1 MREARQTAGMRFSFG
16 LPVNLLFGG
25 GVIEEAGTQTARYGK
40 KALLVTGRGSAK
52 KSGLLDNV
60 AALLSDSGVESQI
73 FDRIEPNPTTA
84 MVAEGVKAL
93 KAGGCDVVLGLG
105 GGSILDAAKLIAFGA
120 LNSGDLMDY
129 VFGRIPP
136 GEALPIVLIPTTC
149 GTGSEGNSFAVVT
162 DVKTG
167 DKKSLRCPSIV
178 AKLSLVDPRLMVSL
192 PKPMLASV
200 GFDALCHCMEAWLSA
215 IGQPATDLL
224 ALEGIR
230 LIYRS
235 LPALYRGEGTEA
247 DWENITWAS
256 SIGGMCIGIAG
267 VTAPHGM
274 EHPPSGLR
282 NVVHGRG
289 LAALTPAIYAR
300 SIRGAPQKFAEISR
314 RLGGRDENDCVD
326 RITEFLGAVNLRV
339 TLGGEGVKAED
350 IDWMAENTL
359 KVSAAGINNHPVR
372 FGLEEIKAIYRE
384 AL

>member
-1 MREARQTAGMRFSFG
+1 MRFLFS
-16 LPVNLLFGG
+16 LPVNLLFGS
-25 GVIEEAGTQTARYGK
+25 GVIGEAGKQAARYGK
-40 KALLVTGRGSAK
+40 KALLVTGRGSSK
-52 KSGLLDNV
+52 KSGLLDRV
-60 AALLSDSGVESQI
+60 VKLLAEAGVESLV
-73 FDRIEPNPTTA
+73 FDQVDPNPTTA
-84 MVAEGVKAL
+84 MVSEGVKVL
-93 KAGGCDVVLGLG
+93 KEGNCDLVLGLG
-105 GGSILDAAKLIAFGA
+105 GGSMLDAAKLVSFGA
-120 LNSGDLMDY
+120 LNGGDLMDY
-129 VFGRIPP
+129 VFGRKTP
-136 GEALPIVLIPTTC
+136 GDALPIILIPTTC

-162 DVKTG
+162 DTETG

-178 AKLSLVDPRLMVSL
+178 AKLSIVDPDLMASL
-192 PKPMLASV
+192 PKPILASV

-230 LIYRS
+230 LIYQS
-235 LPALYRGEGTEA
+235 LPPLYRGEGTA
-247 DWENITWAS
+247 GDWENLTWAS

-300 SIRGAPQKFAEISR
+300 SIPGAPEKFAEISR
-314 RLGGRDENDCVD
+314 RLGGKDENDCVD
-326 RITEFLGAVNLRV
+326 RIKQFLAAINLQV
-339 TLGGEGVKAED
+339 TLGGEGVQAED

-372 FGLEEIKAIYRE
+372 FGLEEIKEIYRE

>member
-1 MREARQTAGMRFSFG
+1 MIS
-16 LPVNLLFGG
+16 
-25 GVIEEAGTQTARYGK
+25 
-40 KALLVTGRGSAK
+40 
-52 KSGLLDNV
+52 
-60 AALLSDSGVESQI
+60 
-73 FDRIEPNPTTA
+73 
-84 MVAEGVKAL
+84 EGVKVL
-93 KAGGCDVVLGLG
+93 KEGRCDFVLGLG

-120 LNSGDLMDY
+120 LNSGNLMDY
-129 VFGRIPP
+129 VFGRLPP

-162 DVKTG
+162 DVETG
-167 DKKSLRCPSIV
+167 DKKSLRCHSIV
-178 AKLSLVDPRLMVSL
+178 AKLSIVDPQLMISL

-215 IGQPATDLL
+215 IGQPVTDLL

-230 LIYRS
+230 LIYQS
-235 LPALYRGEGTEA
+235 LPPLCRGEGTEA
-247 DWENITWAS
+247 DWENISWAS

-267 VTAPHGM
+267 VTAPHGI

-289 LAALTPAIYAR
+289 LAALTPVIYAR
-300 SIRGAPQKFAEISR
+300 SISGAPQKFAEISR
-314 RLGGRDENDCVD
+314 RLGGKDEKDCVD
-326 RITEFLGAVNLRV
+326 RIKQFLAAINLQAA
-339 TLGGEGVKAED
+339 LGGEGVKAED

-372 FGLEEIKAIYRE
+372 FGLEEIKEIYRE